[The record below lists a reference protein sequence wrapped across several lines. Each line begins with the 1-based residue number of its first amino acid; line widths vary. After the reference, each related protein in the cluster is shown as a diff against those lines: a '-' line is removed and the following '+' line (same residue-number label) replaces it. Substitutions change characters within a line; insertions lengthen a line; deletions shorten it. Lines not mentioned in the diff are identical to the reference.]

1 MPFRELPWR
10 LRVYII
16 AHPLVLAPLVALV
29 LHGPHPKGGWWL
41 ALALMLCT
49 GVFST
54 WKVDLTVLQG
64 RMTLT
69 FAAVCLALLLQGLQS
84 SACCAVIGA
93 VVGTLVRPK
102 KGSWKVE
109 LTRPPL
115 YRLLFNLGNSLIACI
130 VAGLAY
136 QALVAGRP
144 VGVSAVVFGLFAFT
158 ACYFLI
164 NTFGVSLAISFQ
176 QQLPWLSVWQQNFLW
191 TAPGFFASAS
201 VAAGIQLLH
210 GQGPFRYL
218 APLLLPPL
226 YVVYYSYKLYMDR
239 LHLYSHKVEQDMK
252 HIQELNKLNQAIIA
266 SLATAIDAKDSV
278 TCSHINRVQI
288 YATVLARTAEVSG
301 PDLDAVAT
309 GALVHDIGKLGIPDH
324 ILSKPGKLDPD
335 EFRRIQTHVTIGC
348 EILSPIPFPFPVVDV
363 VRSHHERWDGLG
375 YPDGLKAEEI
385 PIGGRIIS
393 IVDVYDALTSDR
405 PYRRA
410 LSPEEAVKI
419 LREGAGKQFD
429 PDLVELFE
437 KALPEA
443 RAEIEKMEAQDQ
455 TENDEEGAHKE
466 GTSALAQ
473 ISRAAAEMAAVCDV
487 AHSLAEQ
494 ETLEQVCGV
503 VVSRALAL
511 VPGDTVV
518 LYLGG
523 SEDESLVAAAVEGK
537 YREKLAGMTIQMGE
551 GAAGWVAKNQQ
562 PLVNAAAALDV
573 ARRFSPEETMELS
586 AATAVPLAA
595 GPENLGVLA
604 VYTLAYSVLTEHH
617 LHVLNILAEHATGA
631 IVNRHRF
638 ERQRELAFTDPLTGV
653 ANSRSLVRHLER
665 LTFEG
670 ARREASGV
678 SEDGVRVFAP
688 EGVIE
693 DRKLGVELAAGPEAH
708 ASRLSPVA
716 SFSVIMLDLD
726 RFKEVNDQLGHLKG
740 DELLRC
746 VAQRLNE
753 VVRPGDL
760 VCRYAGDEFVLLLPG
775 ADREES
781 EVVAMRTREA
791 IEAIPA
797 VDDKVKIGASVG
809 VACFPEDGTDGRTLL
824 HVADQRMYEDKF
836 CRRRQAAGLPGV
848 AEQLGRVLTSMR

>member
-10 LRVYII
+10 LRAYII
-16 AHPLVLAPLVALV
+16 AHPLVLAPLVVLV
-29 LHGPHPKGGWWL
+29 LQRAQLTDRWWL
-41 ALALMLCT
+41 VPALMLFT
-49 GVFST
+49 AVFST

-69 FAAVCLALLLQGLQS
+69 FASVCLALLLEGLLA
-84 SACCAVIGA
+84 SASCAVIGA
-93 VVGTLVRPK
+93 IVGTVVRPK

-109 LTRPPL
+109 YIRPPL
-115 YRLLFNLGNSLIACI
+115 YRLVFNLGNSVLACI

-136 QALVAGRP
+136 QEIVRNAIVPRAEP
-144 VGVSAVVFGLFAFT
+144 TAAVIVLGLFAFT
-158 ACYFLI
+158 GGYFLI
-164 NTFGVSLAISFQ
+164 NTFGVSLAIALQ
-176 QQLPWLSVWQQNFLW
+176 QQLAWLSVWQQNFLW

-201 VAAGIQLLH
+201 VAAGIQLLYRNP
-210 GQGPFRYL
+210 QIRIWS
-218 APLLLPPL
+218 LLFLPML

-288 YATVLARTAEVSG
+288 YATSLAKTAGVTG
-301 PDLDAVAT
+301 PELDAVAT

-335 EFRRIQTHVTIGC
+335 EFRRIQTHVTIGT

-363 VRSHHERWDGLG
+363 VRTHHERWDGLG
-375 YPDGLKAEEI
+375 YPDGLKGEEI
-385 PIGGRIIS
+385 PMGGRIIS

-410 LSPEEAVKI
+410 LSPEEAVRI
-419 LREGAGKQFD
+419 IREGAGKQFD

-437 KALPEA
+437 KSLPEA
-443 RAEIEKMEAQDQ
+443 CAEIEKMEAEGQ
-455 TENDEEGAHKE
+455 TENDEEGAGKD
-466 GTSALAQ
+466 GSSALAQ

-494 ETLEQVCGV
+494 ETLEQVCDV

-511 VPGDTVV
+511 MPADTAV
-518 LYLGG
+518 LYLGNH
-523 SEDESLVAAAVEGK
+523 EEELLVAAAADGK
-537 YREKLAGMTIQMGE
+537 YRDKLEGMTIQMGE

-573 ARRFSPEETMELS
+573 ARRFGPEETMELS
-586 AATAVPLAA
+586 AATAVPLVA
-595 GPENLGVLA
+595 GPESLGVLA
-604 VYTLAYSVLTEHH
+604 VYTLAYSVLTERH
-617 LHVLNILAEHATGA
+617 LNVLNILAEHAAGA
-631 IVNRHRF
+631 ILNRRRF
-638 ERQRELAFTDPLTGV
+638 ERQRELAYTDPLTGV

-665 LTFEG
+665 LTYEATMDPESGPPLEAG
-670 ARREASGV
+670 APAK
-678 SEDGVRVFAP
+678 P
-688 EGVIE
+688 
-693 DRKLGVELAAGPEAH
+693 PC
-708 ASRLSPVA
+708 
-716 SFSVIMLDLD
+716 FSVIMLDLD
-726 RFKEVNDQLGHLKG
+726 RFKQVNDQLGHLKG

-746 VAQRLNE
+746 VAQQLNG

-760 VCRYAGDEFVLLLPG
+760 VCRYAGDEFVLLLPD
-775 ADREES
+775 AEREES
-781 EVVAMRTREA
+781 ELVAIRTREA
-791 IEAIPA
+791 IESIPA
-797 VDDKVKIGASVG
+797 VDDQVKVGASVG
-809 VACFPEDGTDGRTLL
+809 VACYPEDGTDGRTLL

-836 CRRRQAAGLPGV
+836 CRRREPGLPGV
-848 AEQLGRVLTSMR
+848 AGQIGRVLTSTK

>member
-1 MPFRELPWR
+1 MPFRKLPWR
-10 LRVYII
+10 LQAYII

-29 LHGPHPKGGWWL
+29 LHGSQPRGGWWL
-41 ALALMLCT
+41 AVALMLFT

-84 SACCAVIGA
+84 SACCAVVGA
-93 VVGTLVRPK
+93 VVGTLVRPR

-109 LTRPPL
+109 FVRPPL
-115 YRLLFNLGNSLIACI
+115 YRLVFNLGNSLLACI
-130 VAGLAY
+130 LAGMAY
-136 QALVAGRP
+136 EAILGPNTPTA
-144 VGVSAVVFGLFAFT
+144 SNMVFGLFAFT
-158 ACYFLI
+158 AGYFLI

-201 VAAGIQLLH
+201 VAAGIHLL
-210 GQGPFRYL
+210 FRIPSIK
-218 APLLLPPL
+218 AWSLLMLPPL

-252 HIQELNKLNQAIIA
+252 HIQELNKLNMAIIA

-288 YATVLARTAEVSG
+288 YATCLAKEAGVSG

-324 ILSKPGKLDPD
+324 ILSKPGKLDPE
-335 EFRRIQTHVTIGC
+335 EFRRIQTHVTIGT

-375 YPDGLKAEEI
+375 YPDGLKGEEI

-410 LSPEEAVKI
+410 LSSEEAMKI
-419 LREGAGKQFD
+419 LREGVGKQFD
-429 PDLVELFE
+429 PVLVGHFE
-437 KALPEA
+437 RALPEA
-443 RAEIEKMEAQDQ
+443 WAEIEKMEAEGHEQQ
-455 TENDEEGAHKE
+455 DEEGTHKD
-466 GTSALAQ
+466 GSYALAQ
-473 ISRAAAEMAAVCDV
+473 ISQAAAEMAAVCDV

-494 ETLEQVCGV
+494 ETLEQVCRV
-503 VVSRALAL
+503 VVDRALAL
-511 VPGDTVV
+511 LPADTVV
-518 LYLGG
+518 LYLG
-523 SEDESLVAAAVEGK
+523 STEEEHLLAAAVEGK
-537 YREKLAGMTIQMGE
+537 YQEKLEGMTIQRGE
-551 GAAGWVAKNQQ
+551 GAAGWVAKHQQ

-573 ARRFSPEETMELS
+573 ARRFTPEETMELS
-586 AATAVPLAA
+586 AATAVPVVA
-595 GPENLGVLA
+595 GPQSLGVLA
-604 VYTLAYSVLTEHH
+604 VYTLAYSVLTERH
-617 LHVLNILAEHATGA
+617 LNVLNILAEHAAAA
-631 IVNRHRF
+631 IMNRRRF
-638 ERQRELAFTDPLTGV
+638 ERQQELAYTDPLTGV

-665 LTFEG
+665 LTFEAG
-670 ARREASGV
+670 Q
-678 SEDGVRVFAP
+678 AP
-688 EGVIE
+688 
-693 DRKLGVELAAGPEAH
+693 AAGSNPELGGESSA
-708 ASRLSPVA
+708 R
-716 SFSVIMLDLD
+716 FSVVMLDLD

-746 VAQRLNE
+746 VAQQMND

-775 ADREES
+775 AEREEA
-781 EVVAMRTREA
+781 EQVAIRTREA
-791 IEAIPA
+791 IESIPA
-797 VDDKVKIGASVG
+797 VEGRVKVGSSVG
-809 VACFPEDGTDGRTLL
+809 VACFPEDGMDGRTLL

-836 CRRRQAAGLPGV
+836 CRKRGEPGLPGV
-848 AEQLGRVLTSMR
+848 ADQLGKVLTSSR